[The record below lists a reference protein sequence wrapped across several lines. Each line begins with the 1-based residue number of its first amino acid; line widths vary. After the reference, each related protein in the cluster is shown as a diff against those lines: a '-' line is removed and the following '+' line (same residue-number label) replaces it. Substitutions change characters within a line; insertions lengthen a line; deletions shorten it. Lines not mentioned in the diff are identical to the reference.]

1 MFHVVMA
8 TANIRQ
14 LRTEFPKVRAMIERE
29 GEVVVTERGQAAY
42 VIRPYQAPKKKRG
55 KPEPFDYYARL
66 IKRMP
71 KPISAETER
80 ALDADR
86 DDR

>member
-1 MFHVVMA
+1 MA
-8 TANIRQ
+8 KASIRQ

-42 VIRPYQAPKKKRG
+42 VIRPYQAPKKTRPKA
-55 KPEPFDYYARL
+55 KPFDYYARL

-71 KPISAETER
+71 KPISAEASR
-80 ALDADR
+80 AMDADR

>member
-1 MFHVVMA
+1 MFHTMA
-8 TANIRQ
+8 KASIRQ

-42 VIRPYQAPKKKRG
+42 VIRPCQALQKKKQQ
-55 KPEPFDYYARL
+55 KAKPFDYYARL

-71 KPISAETER
+71 KPISKEASR
-80 ALDADR
+80 AMDADR